1 MQSIPGSIYVS
12 LALIPPEDLAKYI
25 VTAFFTIGN
34 LLVTYWVLKRFL
46 FKPAINFIHKRQAL
60 IENDLKNAKE
70 TNKAAESKLAE
81 ATTRIES
88 SVREAS
94 TIVNDAKKQA
104 ELQSDAMISD
114 AKKEASAI
122 ITRADTDIDRLRT
135 AMIEEMRDDVAD
147 LAVSIASRVIKQTI
161 DEKKQ
166 RELVDQFIGE
176 EMKGKE

>member
-1 MQSIPGSIYVS
+1 MQIPEPVVVF

-25 VTAFFTIGN
+25 VTALFTIVN
-34 LLVTYWVLKRFL
+34 LLVTYLVLKKFL
-46 FKPAINFIHKRQAL
+46 FTPAINFIHKRQAT
-60 IENDLKNAKE
+60 IENDLKTAKE
-70 TNKAAESKLAE
+70 TNRAADVKLTE
-81 ATTRIES
+81 ATARIET

-94 TIVNDAKKQA
+94 AIVNDAKKQA

-114 AKKEASAI
+114 AKREASAI
-122 ITRADTDIDRLRT
+122 IARADTDIDRLRT
-135 AMIEEMRDDVAD
+135 TMMEGMRDDVAD